1 MRIGPYTQVLPK
13 LIFVINVLFNIWVI
27 SRTFSGLEITFLNSF
42 ISILIHPVFLQ
53 DTRTLVL
60 KYIQQLLNKQI
71 QMRNVS
77 YDTWAFLKLILKRKS
92 YFKSFEPILQ
102 PSSLSPV
109 GNHRVL
115 FCGNWRN
122 QIVPWASFHL
132 YIIFLRVKGE
142 CGLNRNNPKH
152 LLGLQ
157 PQCARHCCNM
167 LLFQLDAFYLQY
179 MWWYSLMHCRMHIHI
194 FLIYVIIYTFIYP
207 YILFTNIFI
216 FNLFSSLNIK
226 LNIKSL

>member
-27 SRTFSGLEITFLNSF
+27 SRTFSGLEITFFKFLHINSHTF
-42 ISILIHPVFLQ
+42 SFFQ
-53 DTRTLVL
+53 NMVL
-60 KYIQQLLNKQI
+60 KCIQQLLKKQI

-77 YDTWAFLKLILKRKS
+77 YDTWAFLKRKS

-152 LLGLQ
+152 LLGLEL
-157 PQCARHCCNM
+157 QCTRHCCNM
-167 LLFQLDAFYLQY
+167 LLFKLEAFYLQY
-179 MWWYSLMHCRMHIHI
+179 MWWYSFMHCRMHIHI
-194 FLIYVIIYTFIYP
+194 F
-207 YILFTNIFI
+207 
-216 FNLFSSLNIK
+216 
-226 LNIKSL
+226 